1 MGYGAVFCVKM
12 GQARWP
18 WNVMVR
24 EKSVVEGGGGDCD
37 GMPPVG
43 ALNVRPLPCGV

>member
-18 WNVMVR
+18 GNVMVR
-24 EKSVVEGGGGDCD
+24 EKTGLSDVEGIVMVCH
-37 GMPPVG
+37 
-43 ALNVRPLPCGV
+43 L

>member
-12 GQARWP
+12 GQARWS

-24 EKSVVEGGGGDCD
+24 EKTGFE
-37 GMPPVG
+37 
-43 ALNVRPLPCGV
+43 

>member
-1 MGYGAVFCVKM
+1 MGYGAAFCVKM

-24 EKSVVEGGGGDCD
+24 GKTGLSDVEGIVMVCH
-37 GMPPVG
+37 
-43 ALNVRPLPCGV
+43 L